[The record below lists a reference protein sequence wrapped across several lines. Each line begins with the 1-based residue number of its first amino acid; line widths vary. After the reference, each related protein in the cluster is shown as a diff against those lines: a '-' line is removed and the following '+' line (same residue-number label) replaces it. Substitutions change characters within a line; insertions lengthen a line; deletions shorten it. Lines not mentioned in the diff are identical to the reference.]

1 VLSEA
6 GRIRERLGADL
17 SLIYIGERNDETSKK
32 FQDILGRLELPGRF
46 TEPLVDLADLVTRA
60 RTGVPRDGYYREML
74 YRPDLEAALQ
84 DLRQREF
91 EAGRYNP
98 AQPFPRF
105 PIRPD
110 APAPGPQHESIYE
123 AIEDAAEEGTRSILD
138 IETVS
143 EWPDFG
149 VASPLS
155 EQDLE
160 RYFGTKQPTKEMV
173 SRKLDFL
180 SSMERGHCVYMTV
193 FASGRPS
200 ELFFGGYSF
209 D

>member
-1 VLSEA
+1 M
-6 GRIRERLGADL
+6 GAH
-17 SLIYIGERNDETSKK
+17 
-32 FQDILGRLELPGRF
+32 P
-46 TEPLVDLADLVTRA
+46 
-60 RTGVPRDGYYREML
+60 YYYFVE
-74 YRPDLEAALQ
+74 YQSNIEAALQ

-98 AQPFPRF
+98 AQPCPRF

-110 APAPGPQHESIYE
+110 SPAPGPKHDSIYE
-123 AIEDAAEEGTRSILD
+123 AIEEAAEEGTRSILD

-143 EWPDFG
+143 DWPDHG

-155 EQDLE
+155 EEDVE
-160 RYFGTKQPTKEMV
+160 RYFGTSQPTKEMV
-173 SRKLDFL
+173 SGKLKFL
-180 SSMERGHCVYMTV
+180 TAIARGRCVYFTV
-193 FASGRPS
+193 FESGQPS

>member
-1 VLSEA
+1 M
-6 GRIRERLGADL
+6 GAHPYYYF
-17 SLIYIGERNDETSKK
+17 IKY
-32 FQDILGRLELPGRF
+32 QPDI
-46 TEPLVDLADLVTRA
+46 
-60 RTGVPRDGYYREML
+60 
-74 YRPDLEAALQ
+74 EAALQ

-98 AQPFPRF
+98 AQPFLRF

-110 APAPGPQHESIYE
+110 SPAPGAKHESIYE
-123 AIEDAAEEGTRSILD
+123 AIEDAAEDGTRSILD

-143 EWPDFG
+143 DWPDFG

-155 EQDLE
+155 EEDLQ
-160 RYFGTKQPTKEMV
+160 RYFGSKQPTKEMV

-180 SSMERGHCVYMTV
+180 ASIERGHCVYITV
-193 FASGRPS
+193 FESGQPS
-200 ELFFGGYSF
+200 GLFFGGYSF

>member
-1 VLSEA
+1 MGGHPYYYFVE
-6 GRIRERLGADL
+6 
-17 SLIYIGERNDETSKK
+17 Y
-32 FQDILGRLELPGRF
+32 QPDIEL
-46 TEPLVDLADLVTRA
+46 
-60 RTGVPRDGYYREML
+60 
-74 YRPDLEAALQ
+74 ALQ

-98 AQPFPRF
+98 AEPFPQF

-110 APAPGPQHESIYE
+110 SPAPGAQHESIYE
-123 AIEDAAEEGTRSILD
+123 AVEDAAEDGTRSILD

-143 EWPDFG
+143 DWPDFG

-155 EQDLE
+155 EEDLE
-160 RYFGTKQPTKEMV
+160 RYFGTQQPTKALV
-173 SRKLDFL
+173 SQKLRFL
-180 SSMERGHCVYMTV
+180 TSVKRGHCVYIIV
-193 FASGRPS
+193 FESGKPS

>member
-1 VLSEA
+1 M
-6 GRIRERLGADL
+6 GAHPYYYFVEYQSD
-17 SLIYIGERNDETSKK
+17 IG
-32 FQDILGRLELPGRF
+32 
-46 TEPLVDLADLVTRA
+46 V
-60 RTGVPRDGYYREML
+60 
-74 YRPDLEAALQ
+74 ALQ

-105 PIRPD
+105 PVRPD
-110 APAPGPQHESIYE
+110 SPAPGAKHESIYE
-123 AIEDAAEEGTRSILD
+123 AIEDAAEDGTRSILD

-143 EWPDFG
+143 DWPDFG

-160 RYFGTKQPTKEMV
+160 QHFGTKQPTKEMV

-180 SSMERGHCVYMTV
+180 ASVKRGHCVYFTV
-193 FASGRPS
+193 FESGQPS

>member
-1 VLSEA
+1 MGGHPYYYFVEYQP
-6 GRIRERLGADL
+6 D
-17 SLIYIGERNDETSKK
+17 
-32 FQDILGRLELPGRF
+32 
-46 TEPLVDLADLVTRA
+46 TEV
-60 RTGVPRDGYYREML
+60 
-74 YRPDLEAALQ
+74 ALQ
-84 DLRQREF
+84 DLRHREF

-110 APAPGPQHESIYE
+110 SPAPGAEHESIYE
-123 AIEDAAEEGTRSILD
+123 AIEDAAEDGTRSILD

-143 EWPDFG
+143 DWPDFG

-155 EQDLE
+155 EEEVE
-160 RYFGTKQPTKEMV
+160 RTFGTKQPTKELV
-173 SRKLDFL
+173 SGKLNFL
-180 SSMERGHCVYMTV
+180 ASVERGHCVYITV
-193 FASGRPS
+193 FESGKPR